1 MINLVEFI
9 EELSTQGVELWADGD
24 RLRYR
29 SPQHVLTQALSTS
42 IKQNKAEILQ
52 LLRDRA
58 EAPGTYP
65 LSHGQQALWF
75 VHQNAK
81 DSAAYNIAVP

>member
-1 MINLVEFI
+1 MMNLVEFI
-9 EELSTQGVELWADGD
+9 EELSTQGVELWVDGD

-29 SPQHVLTQALSTS
+29 SPQHVLTQALLTS

-58 EAPGTYP
+58 VAPKIYP
-65 LSHGQQALWF
+65 NFYYIS
-75 VHQNAK
+75 
-81 DSAAYNIAVP
+81 S